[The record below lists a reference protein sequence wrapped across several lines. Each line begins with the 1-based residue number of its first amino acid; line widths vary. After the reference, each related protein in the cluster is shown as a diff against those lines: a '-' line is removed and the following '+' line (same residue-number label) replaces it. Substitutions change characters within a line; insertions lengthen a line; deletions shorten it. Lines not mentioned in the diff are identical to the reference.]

1 MDHGYIQVESLWR
14 VLQGPLKGP
23 KWPKWQ
29 NMTKIMSPFCFF
41 SSANLAGY
49 MAIQIVC
56 WWAGVVINGPYISI
70 NGLFLFE
77 QVLCHIT
84 GHWGH
89 EDLKLLRNGKKS
101 KIMQQKGQ
109 LPLNYEQMVFNQSMW
124 KLQGYIHVNLL
135 KNTIFERKLSKFNQI
150 S

>member
-1 MDHGYIQVESLWR
+1 MEIFRMRAREGSLR
-14 VLQGPLKGP
+14 GPKRAENGP

-29 NMTKIMSPFCFF
+29 NMTKIMSPFWFF
-41 SSANLAGY
+41 SSTNQAGY

-84 GHWGH
+84 CHSHSESPQKYW
-89 EDLKLLRNGKKS
+89 EIKNFAKKRVNYLPIMNNLRVS
-101 KIMQQKGQ
+101 S
-109 LPLNYEQMVFNQSMW
+109 QSMW
-124 KLQGYIHVNLL
+124 KFKGYIDV
-135 KNTIFERKLSKFNQI
+135 
-150 S
+150 